1 LRAQDQ
7 QSLPTY
13 ETIEKGHRRI
23 ETRRYWV
30 TDDLS
35 RLSTRDAWE
44 DLQSIGMVESE
55 RQIGTGIER
64 KTRYFISSRA
74 AQVQKFA
81 QRVRS
86 HWHIE
91 NKLHWRLDVIMDE
104 DNAHIRVDH
113 GPENMAVLRHMAI
126 NLLKQESSRISIQSK
141 RLRAAYNNDY
151 LEKVVKMQKPQ

>member
-1 LRAQDQ
+1 ARDCDITADALHCQTNTVQAIRAAEAHYTISVKANQKTLYQDITNTFATLRAEDQ

-13 ETIEKGHRRI
+13 ETIEKGHGRI

-55 RQIGTGIER
+55 RQIGTGIKR

-91 NKLHWRLDVIMDE
+91 NKLHWRL
-104 DNAHIRVDH
+104 
-113 GPENMAVLRHMAI
+113 
-126 NLLKQESSRISIQSK
+126 
-141 RLRAAYNNDY
+141 
-151 LEKVVKMQKPQ
+151 